1 MVCNYRTLEA
11 LGHGCVHYNHIRRG
25 SSSRLVQ
32 EPSFQVIPRL
42 SYKGMQVSVIGSLRY
57 SICTTK
63 YLCGLIFM
71 DV

>member
-1 MVCNYRTLEA
+1 MDVCTITTLEGVEET
-11 LGHGCVHYNHIRRG
+11 LC
-25 SSSRLVQ
+25 SWLVQ

-42 SYKGMQVSVIGSLRY
+42 SYKAMQVSVIDSLRY